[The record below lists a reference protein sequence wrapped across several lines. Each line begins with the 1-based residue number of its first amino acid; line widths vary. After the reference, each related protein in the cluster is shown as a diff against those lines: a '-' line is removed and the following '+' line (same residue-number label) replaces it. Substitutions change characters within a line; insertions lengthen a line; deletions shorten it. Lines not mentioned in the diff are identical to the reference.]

1 MRYLYTFLLY
11 LSLPFIF
18 LRLLWRSRKLPDYRK
33 RWNER
38 LGCYPVKLDKCIWIH
53 AVSVG
58 ETIAAIP
65 LIKALQKKHA
75 NEPFVVTTM
84 TPTGAARVKAALGD
98 SVTQL
103 YLPYDLPGAVKR
115 FLKTIHPVVGVIME
129 TELWPNLINICHHQ
143 HIPLSL
149 IS

>member
-11 LSLPFIF
+11 LSLPYIF
-18 LRLLWRSRKLPDYRK
+18 LRLLWRSRNLPDYRK
-33 RWNER
+33 RWGER
-38 LGCYPVKLDKCIWIH
+38 LGFYPVKLDKCIWIH

-65 LIKALQKKHA
+65 LIKALQKKHGTL
-75 NEPFVVTTM
+75 PFVVTTM

-98 SVTQL
+98 SVIHL

-115 FLKTIHPVVGVIME
+115 FLKTINPVVGVMME
-129 TELWPNLINICHHQ
+129 TELWPNLINICHQ
-143 HIPLSL
+143 KHIPLCL
-149 IS
+149 MN